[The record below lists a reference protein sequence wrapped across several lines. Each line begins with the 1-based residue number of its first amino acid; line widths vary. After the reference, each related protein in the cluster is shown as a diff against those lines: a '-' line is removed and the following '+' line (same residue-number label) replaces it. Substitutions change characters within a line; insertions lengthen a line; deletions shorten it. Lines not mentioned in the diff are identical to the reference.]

1 MPQIIDDQFMSMF
14 GGKDAAPAPTVAQ
27 KQAQGANLQAPP
39 TSQAPQQ
46 QGGPAPAAQPQGGGI
61 IDNQFTQ
68 MFGSAQPQAAPTNA
82 SSAPDTSGQTPESAS
97 DVSGVSF
104 LDRLKMSVGNDAG
117 SLAYLEQNY
126 EDAKQ
131 LPDGRMVVKQGGK
144 WSQVDPSGW
153 GGGNAWD
160 KAKEFAKDIADG
172 GGLALNTVGG
182 VVGTTLGGI
191 AGATAGAAYGAPVG
205 PAGLIAGA
213 ASGVGPGAIAGA
225 TAGGLVSGQIRT
237 SLGRVVG
244 TYQATPED
252 QLKDIGLEGL
262 LNAGGEALAI
272 GAKPV
277 LSKVAGAVTSFAE
290 GASDQ
295 AKQAMAALLSWTT
308 KASPESTTRLMERA
322 PDVMGQITAVQK
334 SGMPSYKTDV
344 GLAGRAMDYTKGLFQ
359 NAQKAFSEG
368 FDAKET
374 ELLASV
380 PGNFKADITQP
391 IHQGMA
397 GMVQSGLV
405 RPVAGQSGVVQGYK
419 LAPRED
425 ILKLFQNAE
434 NDGALNQQAWLKLKD
449 YVEKANGYLQQGT
462 KVGADAVDTLI
473 NIRRGFDKFYY
484 AATDAN
490 PSMKQLLTPASSQ
503 MRQSLVQQIGS
514 ASPEVATKYADMN
527 QMYQDT
533 MPFVV
538 EAGRVL
544 RRFKGTETF
553 VNSLQGGDKV
563 MAGRM
568 VETMARLK
576 GQAGQDLADSLKDT
590 IAARDFV
597 AKLPQMDAGRLGGA
611 ALAGAGATA
620 AHMGPLAA
628 VVGAPLAAASSPRL
642 VGRVAQGTQIATG
655 AAADATKQAV
665 GYASHLGDMLKS
677 LAPDQ
682 MKQFISDPNLFPA
695 AVRATLQA
703 GRQEQGL
710 SQQLLQSHGIPTQ
723 QPGNQ

>member
-117 SLAYLEQNY
+117 SLAYLKQNY

-153 GGGNAWD
+153 GGGNPWD
-160 KAKEFAKDIADG
+160 KAKELAKDTAD
-172 GGLALNTVGG
+172 
-182 VVGTTLGGI
+182 LGGI
-191 AGATAGAAYGAPVG
+191 ALNAAGAIGATVATGVTGGAAIPVVGA
-205 PAGLIAGA
+205 AGLATG
-213 ASGVGPGAIAGA
+213 GV
-225 TAGGLVSGQIRT
+225 RT
-237 SLGRVVG
+237 SLGRIVG
-244 TYQATPED
+244 TYQATPDE

-262 LNAGGEALAI
+262 MNAGGEVLAI

-277 LSKVAGAVTSFAE
+277 IGKVASAVKSFAE

-295 AKQAMAALLSWTT
+295 AKQGMAAFLSWTT

-334 SGMPSYKTDV
+334 SGMPSYHTDL
-344 GLAGRAMDYTKGLFQ
+344 GLKERAMNYTKALFQ
-359 NAQKAFSEG
+359 NPQKALSAG

-380 PGNFKADITQP
+380 PGNFTSDISQP

-397 GMVQSGLV
+397 GLV
-405 RPVAGQSGVVQGYK
+405 KNEFVKPIAGETGEVVGYK
-419 LAPRED
+419 MAPRED
-425 ILKLFQNAE
+425 IVNMLRHNGDDANEMVNREAYSRLQ
-434 NDGALNQQAWLKLKD
+434 D
-449 YVEKANGYLQQGT
+449 YVEKANGYLQEGT
-462 KVGADAVDTLI
+462 KTGSDAVETLI

-484 AATDAN
+484 KATEAN
-490 PSMKQLLTPASSQ
+490 PEMAQILTPASSA
-503 MRQSLVQQIGS
+503 MRQSLVLQIGS
-514 ASPEVATKYADMN
+514 ASQEVATKYAKMN
-527 QMYQDT
+527 EMYQQT
-533 MPFVV
+533 MPMAA
-538 EAGRVL
+538 EASRVL
-544 RRFKGTETF
+544 RKPASLETF
-553 VNSLQGGDKV
+553 VDKLSGGDKV
-563 MAGRM
+563 FPRQVMD
-568 VETMARLK
+568 TMARLK
-576 GQAGQDLADSLKDT
+576 EDAGQKLADNLKDT

-642 VGRVAQGTQIATG
+642 VGRVAQGTQMATG